1 MAQITV
7 TPELLRAKANELRGI
22 RQNHDDSMSQMR
34 NLITSLTDVWTGA
47 SQDAFLAKYES
58 LQPTFT
64 QFSQMIDDFAMLMD
78 THANRMEETDQA
90 MSQAISSSN

>member
-34 NLITSLTDVWTGA
+34 TLVSSLTEIWTGSA
-47 SQDAFLAKYES
+47 QDAFVAKYES

-64 QFSQMIDDFAMLMD
+64 QFSQMIEDFAGLMD
-78 THANRMEETDQA
+78 THATRMEETDQS
-90 MSQAISSSN
+90 MSQTISSSN